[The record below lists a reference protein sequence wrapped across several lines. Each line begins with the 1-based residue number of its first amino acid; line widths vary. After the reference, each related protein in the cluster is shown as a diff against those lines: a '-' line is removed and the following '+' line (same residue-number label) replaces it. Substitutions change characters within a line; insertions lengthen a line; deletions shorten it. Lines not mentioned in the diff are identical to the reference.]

1 MNLYKKT
8 KKPIDMLVSLPHLRL
23 GGDDL
28 RCHPG
33 RPLRQPRPGLQ
44 GALKDLPLQLQGAL
58 KLILQV
64 LQLNVLLSG
73 GLK

>member
-1 MNLYKKT
+1 
-8 KKPIDMLVSLPHLRL
+8 MLVSLPHLRL

-33 RPLRQPRPGLQ
+33 RPLRQPRPGLK
-44 GALKDLPLQLQGAL
+44 GALQDLPLQLQGAL
-58 KLILQV
+58 KLLLQI

-73 GLK
+73 GTEVIW

>member
-1 MNLYKKT
+1 
-8 KKPIDMLVSLPHLRL
+8 MLFVSLPHLRL

-28 RCHPG
+28 RCHLG
-33 RPLRQPRPGLQ
+33 GPLRQPRPGLK
-44 GALKDLPLQLQGAL
+44 GALQDLALQLQGAL
-58 KLILQV
+58 QLLLQI